1 MNNIPRI
8 VTQSDLR
15 ERGLSDYMVRQIVKD
30 LSFTSKVKRGLRL
43 YETSDVVSA
52 IKIKLAN
59 SRTRSTTR
67 EKLQCVLSWLNGES
81 NVIKVDSL
89 KNLLLEERA
98 KTLKSRIEAADSSME
113 AGVLKEYEEVQKRV
127 EAALAGSKLVR

>member
-15 ERGLSDYMVRQIVKD
+15 ERGLSDYMVRQIVKN
-30 LSFTSKVKRGLRL
+30 LSFSRAKRGLRL
-43 YETSDVVSA
+43 YETSDIVAA

-59 SRTRSTTR
+59 SGTRSTTR
-67 EKLQCVLSWLNGES
+67 EKLQRVLSWLNGES
-81 NVIKVDSL
+81 NVIKVDFL
-89 KNLLLEERA
+89 KNLSLEQQA
-98 KTLKSRIEAADSSME
+98 KTLKSRIESADSSIE
-113 AGVLKEYEEVQKRV
+113 AGVLKEYEEIQKRV

>member
-15 ERGLSDYMVRQIVKD
+15 ERGLSDYMVRQIVKN
-30 LSFTSKVKRGLRL
+30 LSFSRAKRGLRL
-43 YETSDVVSA
+43 YETSDIVAA

-67 EKLQCVLSWLNGES
+67 EKLQRVLSWLNGES
-81 NVIKVDSL
+81 NVIKVDFL
-89 KNLLLEERA
+89 KNLSLEEQA
-98 KTLKSRIEAADSSME
+98 KTLKSRIEAADSSIE
-113 AGVLKEYEEVQKRV
+113 AGVLKEYEEIQKRV

>member
-15 ERGLSDYMVRQIVKD
+15 ERGLSDYMVRQIVKN
-30 LSFTSKVKRGLRL
+30 LSFSRAKRGLRL
-43 YETSDVVSA
+43 YETSDIVAA

-67 EKLQCVLSWLNGES
+67 EKLQRVLSWLNGES
-81 NVIKVDSL
+81 NVIKVDFL
-89 KNLLLEERA
+89 KNLSLEEQA

-113 AGVLKEYEEVQKRV
+113 AGVLKEYEEIQKRV

>member
-15 ERGLSDYMVRQIVKD
+15 GRGLSDYMVRRIVKG
-30 LSFTSKVKRGLRL
+30 LSFSRAKRGLRL

-59 SRTRSTTR
+59 SKIRSTTR
-67 EKLQCVLSWLNGES
+67 EKLQYMLSWLNVES
-81 NVIKVDSL
+81 NVIKVDFL
-89 KNLLLEERA
+89 KNLSLEERA
-98 KTLKSRIEAADSSME
+98 KTLEFRIETAKSSME

-127 EAALAGSKLVR
+127 EAALAGSNLVR

>member
-15 ERGLSDYMVRQIVKD
+15 ERGLSNYMVRQIVKD
-30 LSFTSKVKRGLRL
+30 LSFSRAKKGLRL
-43 YETSDVVSA
+43 YEASDIVSA

-67 EKLQCVLSWLNGES
+67 KKLQRLLSWLNGES
-81 NVIKVDSL
+81 NVIKVDFL
-89 KNLLLEERA
+89 KNLSLEERA
-98 KTLKSRIEAADSSME
+98 KTLKSRIEAVDSSME
-113 AGVLKEYEEVQKRV
+113 AGVLREYEEVQKRV
-127 EAALAGSKLVR
+127 EAALVGSKLVR